1 MRFPIRIPSLLSL
14 PVLLLPVVLALLPAC
29 GPNED
34 AFDLD
39 FAESLC
45 ALHFECDDA
54 ALLATLGWS
63 DEAACVAELS
73 QPDTASGGDYRS
85 KDGKACLDALE
96 TVTCEDLAANTFP
109 AVCAEVQ

>member
-1 MRFPIRIPSLLSL
+1 MRFPIRIPPLLSL
-14 PVLLLPVVLALLPAC
+14 PVLGLPFLCALLPAC

-73 QPDTASGGDYRS
+73 QPDTAGGGDYRS

-96 TVTCEDLAANTFP
+96 TVTCEDLAVNTFP
-109 AVCAEVQ
+109 AACAEVQ